1 MGGARIH
8 ENVKFVLRI
17 ISDLSRIGWIIFSCK
32 KDTMFGAARKI
43 VSPSYLTKVLKY
55 VQGKILNLNFH
66 LIIEMEVE
74 ILFMD

>member
-1 MGGARIH
+1 MQL
-8 ENVKFVLRI
+8 EKF
-17 ISDLSRIGWIIFSCK
+17 
-32 KDTMFGAARKI
+32 
-43 VSPSYLTKVLKY
+43 KVLKY

>member
-1 MGGARIH
+1 
-8 ENVKFVLRI
+8 
-17 ISDLSRIGWIIFSCK
+17 
-32 KDTMFGAARKI
+32 MFGAARKI
-43 VSPSYLTKVLKY
+43 FSPSYLAKVLKY

>member
-1 MGGARIH
+1 MVFFFLAA
-8 ENVKFVLRI
+8 
-17 ISDLSRIGWIIFSCK
+17 SCK
-32 KDTMFGAARKI
+32 KDTIFGAASKHFI
-43 VSPSYLTKVLKY
+43 LSYLTKVLKY

>member
-1 MGGARIH
+1 MQVSSFAK
-8 ENVKFVLRI
+8 N
-17 ISDLSRIGWIIFSCK
+17 SDFFLAASCK
-32 KDTMFGAARKI
+32 KDTVFGAARKI